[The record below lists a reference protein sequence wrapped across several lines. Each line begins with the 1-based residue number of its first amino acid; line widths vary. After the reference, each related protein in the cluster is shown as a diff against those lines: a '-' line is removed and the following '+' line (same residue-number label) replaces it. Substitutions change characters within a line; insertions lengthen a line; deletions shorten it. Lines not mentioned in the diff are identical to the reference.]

1 MSAPSMPAMP
11 PSFNVVGSSETST
24 LSETIASQEAS
35 PVKAY
40 VVSGDVTT
48 NQSMERQT
56 VEEASI

>member
-1 MSAPSMPAMP
+1 MP